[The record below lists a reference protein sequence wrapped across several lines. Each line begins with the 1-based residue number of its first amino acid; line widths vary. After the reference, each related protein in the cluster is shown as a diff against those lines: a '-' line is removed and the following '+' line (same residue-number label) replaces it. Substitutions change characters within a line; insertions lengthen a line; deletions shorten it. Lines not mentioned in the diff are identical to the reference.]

1 MKRGRKRGH
10 VRLLDNPHRFEMA
23 AWLALTRQGMKPYPA
38 AYLVTFLMSGGDI
51 TTESLD
57 AALFQSTTT
66 PALTATTIA
75 GHADRLR
82 RNAELAID
90 RANDLERA
98 WLTYSAGLLFALI
111 RAIAAGN
118 ADLATVTLDRLG
130 ETGWASA
137 LLWIS
142 SRIGASLKSN
152 FPPAEGPLSR
162 AAVRLLRELRTGR
175 RRINCGWN
183 SNSRSFRLWP
193 IASILERPPW
203 QKRS

>member
-1 MKRGRKRGH
+1 MKRGRKRAH

-66 PALTATTIA
+66 PALTAATIA

-152 FPPAEGPLSR
+152 FPPAEGPLSK
-162 AAVRLLRELRTGR
+162 AAVRLLRELRDRTPQ
-175 RRINCGWN
+175 N
-183 SNSRSFRLWP
+183 
-193 IASILERPPW
+193 
-203 QKRS
+203 

>member
-1 MKRGRKRGH
+1 MKRGRKKGH
-10 VRLLDNPHRFEMA
+10 VRLLDNPHRFETA

-38 AYLVTFLMSGGDI
+38 AYLVTFLISGRDI

-57 AALFQSTTT
+57 AVLLRSTTT
-66 PALTATTIA
+66 PALTAATVA

-90 RANDLERA
+90 RADDLERA

-118 ADLATVTLDRLG
+118 ADLATATLDRLG
-130 ETGWASA
+130 EAGWGST

-162 AAVRLLRELRTGR
+162 TAARLLRELRDGTTQ
-175 RRINCGWN
+175 N
-183 SNSRSFRLWP
+183 
-193 IASILERPPW
+193 
-203 QKRS
+203 